1 MINKVATAATVDG
14 EGGGLA
20 AYSYAYAVFIVPHS
34 LITVSLATAMLPSA
48 SRLAHAGDL
57 PGVAAEV
64 GRTWRLAAHR
74 PAAGRDRVL
83 RRSACRS
90 PDWCSGSAPG
100 RATPTSPVGP

>member
-57 PGVAAEV
+57 GGVAAEV
-64 GRTWRLAAHR
+64 GRTWRLALTALL
-74 PAAGRDRVL
+74 PAAIAFSC
-83 RRSACRS
+83 SACRS
-90 PDWCSGSAPG
+90 PASCSASATG
-100 RATPTSPVGP
+100 RPTPTSPGGP